1 MPTRHAQ
8 RFFVGLAYSGVG
20 VTVLVALAVF
30 SFPRDWEQFLAD
42 WALFAFAFLLLEWRS
57 VEVNDR
63 LNQSSSVMV
72 ALTAGVILAM
82 RDQQAAFGMALM
94 AAMGPLVPADIRD
107 RRVFQP
113 AANFGQLV
121 VTAAA
126 SGMVL
131 DLMLKDLGRP
141 LAGGPF
147 SQPDLLQIA
156 TAGALAAIVYTVVN
170 GTLVRLAV
178 RLVYGR
184 REVMPWSSMGLLV
197 SSHLLMGILGG
208 LLGAVLILA
217 NDGVLPLVLLVYV
230 IGHLALSSYSQLREA
245 HESTLRG
252 FVKTLEARD
261 LYTRGHT
268 ERVAFFCQLIGEE
281 LGFTGTQLERMRW
294 AALIHD
300 LGKLAVPA
308 EVIGKRGRLDGEEF
322 RQLRVQAHRVED
334 ALAEV
339 DFLRP
344 MVQLASG
351 FHPHGPREDYGQ
363 KGHRHV
369 RQPTLEMQVLGVAD
383 AFDAMTS
390 SRRYRMSMGQEAA
403 FAEMRAD
410 PSPLFDEDVIA
421 ALERALDRIGQRY
434 GPARIQE
441 EEADDDRAL
450 ADQGARE

>member
-1 MPTRHAQ
+1 M
-8 RFFVGLAYSGVG
+8 
-20 VTVLVALAVF
+20 
-30 SFPRDWEQFLAD
+30 
-42 WALFAFAFLLLEWRS
+42 
-57 VEVNDR
+57 NDR
-63 LNQSSSVMV
+63 LLQSPGNMV
-72 ALTAGVILAM
+72 ALTAGVYFALLPDGNPVLA
-82 RDQQAAFGMALM
+82 MALM
-94 AAMGPLVPADIRD
+94 SAMGLFGPGDIRE

-113 AANFGQLV
+113 VANFGQL
-121 VTAAA
+121 TIT
-126 SGMVL
+126 
-131 DLMLKDLGRP
+131 
-141 LAGGPF
+141 GGLVGF
-147 SQPDLLQIA
+147 LLRVLLQEASA
-156 TAGALAAIVYTVVN
+156 TSGPVPFGRVLGVAVVGAVAALLYSAVN
-170 GTLVRLAV
+170 FGFVRVAV
-178 RLVYGR
+178 RAVYGSGNIL
-184 REVMPWSSMGLLV
+184 PWSSMGRLASAHV
-197 SSHLLMGILGG
+197 LMGFLGG
-208 LLGAVLILA
+208 LLGQLLLVEEQ
-217 NDGVLPLVLLVYV
+217 VLPLILLVYV

-245 HESTLRG
+245 HESSLRG

-281 LGFTGTQLERMRW
+281 LGFTGTQLERIRW

>member
-1 MPTRHAQ
+1 MNR
-8 RFFVGLAYSGVG
+8 RNRKKFLVGSVYASAGV
-20 VTVLVALAVF
+20 VTLVVAWIVGPLGPPRAVLIWL
-30 SFPRDWEQFLAD
+30 
-42 WALFAFAFLLLEWRS
+42 LFAVAFMVLEWRS

-63 LNQSSSVMV
+63 LLQSPGNMV
-72 ALTAGVILAM
+72 ALTAGVYFALLPDGNPMLA
-82 RDQQAAFGMALM
+82 MALM
-94 AAMGPLVPADIRD
+94 GAVGLFGPGDISE

-113 AANFGQLV
+113 AANFGQLTVTGGAVGLV
-121 VTAAA
+121 VHLLLRGLPP
-126 SGMVL
+126 SSSPVPFGLVL
-131 DLMLKDLGRP
+131 GV
-141 LAGGPF
+141 AIVG
-147 SQPDLLQIA
+147 A
-156 TAGALAAIVYTVVN
+156 VAALAYSLLNFAF
-170 GTLVRLAV
+170 VRLAV
-178 RLVYGR
+178 RIVYGTR
-184 REVMPWSSMGLLV
+184 SILPWSSMGRLASAHV
-197 SSHLLMGILGG
+197 LMGFLGG
-208 LLGAVLILA
+208 LLGQLLIVEEQ
-217 NDGVLPLVLLVYV
+217 VLPLILLVYV

-245 HESTLRG
+245 HESSLRG

-268 ERVAFFCQLIGEE
+268 ERVAYFCQLIGEE
-281 LGFTGTQLERMRW
+281 LGFTGTQLERIRW

-308 EVIGKRGRLDGEEF
+308 EVIGKRGRLDSDEF
-322 RQLRVQAHRVED
+322 RRLRIQAHRVED

-344 MVQLASG
+344 MVELASG

-369 RQPTLEMQVLGVAD
+369 RQPTLEMKVLGVAD

-410 PSPLFDEDVIA
+410 PSPLFDDDVIA

-434 GPARIQE
+434 GPAQIAV
-441 EEADDDRAL
+441 EEAEEKRPL
-450 ADQGARE
+450 AEQGASE

>member
-1 MPTRHAQ
+1 MNR
-8 RFFVGLAYSGVG
+8 RNRKKFLVGSVYASAGVVTLVVAWIVGPLGPPRAVLIWLLFTAAYM
-20 VTVLVALAVF
+20 A
-30 SFPRDWEQFLAD
+30 
-42 WALFAFAFLLLEWRS
+42 LEWWS

-63 LNQSSSVMV
+63 LLQSPGNMV
-72 ALTAGVILAM
+72 ALTAGVYFALLPDGNPMLA
-82 RDQQAAFGMALM
+82 MALM
-94 AAMGPLVPADIRD
+94 GAVGPLVPEDIRY

-113 AANFGQLV
+113 AANFGQLAVTGGAAGILLKFLLADVSVAVGPVSPRV
-121 VTAAA
+121 VLVVAAAGATAAL
-126 SGMVL
+126 VY
-131 DLMLKDLGRP
+131 
-141 LAGGPF
+141 LAINLF
-147 SQPDLLQIA
+147 
-156 TAGALAAIVYTVVN
+156 
-170 GTLVRLAV
+170 LVRLAV
-178 RLVYGR
+178 RIVYGTR
-184 REVMPWSSMGLLV
+184 SILPWSSMGRLASAHV
-197 SSHLLMGILGG
+197 LMGFLGG
-208 LLGAVLILA
+208 LLGQLLIVEEQ
-217 NDGVLPLVLLVYV
+217 VLPLILLVYV

-245 HESTLRG
+245 HESSLRG

-268 ERVAFFCQLIGEE
+268 ERVAYFCQLIGEE
-281 LGFTGTQLERMRW
+281 LGFTGTQLERIRW

-308 EVIGKRGRLDGEEF
+308 EVIGKRGRLDSDEF
-322 RQLRVQAHRVED
+322 RRLRIQAHRVED

-344 MVQLASG
+344 MVELASG

-369 RQPTLEMQVLGVAD
+369 RQPTLEMKVLGVAD

-410 PSPLFDEDVIA
+410 PSPLFDDDVIA

-434 GPARIQE
+434 GPAQITVEQAE
-441 EEADDDRAL
+441 EKRPL
-450 ADQGARE
+450 AEQGASE

>member
-1 MPTRHAQ
+1 MNR
-8 RFFVGLAYSGVG
+8 RNRKKFLVGSVYASAGVVTLVVAWIVGPLGPPRAVLIWLLFTAAYM
-20 VTVLVALAVF
+20 A
-30 SFPRDWEQFLAD
+30 
-42 WALFAFAFLLLEWRS
+42 LEWWS

-63 LNQSSSVMV
+63 LLQSPGNMV
-72 ALTAGVILAM
+72 ALTAGVYFALLPDGNPMLA
-82 RDQQAAFGMALM
+82 MALM
-94 AAMGPLVPADIRD
+94 GAVGPLVPEDIRY

-113 AANFGQLV
+113 AANFGQLT
-121 VTAAA
+121 VTGGAIGLMIDALLGDVSVGA
-126 SGMVL
+126 GPVPYSLVL
-131 DLMLKDLGRP
+131 GV
-141 LAGGPF
+141 
-147 SQPDLLQIA
+147 
-156 TAGALAAIVYTVVN
+156 AIVGAIASLAYSSLNFTF
-170 GTLVRLAV
+170 VRLAV
-178 RLVYGR
+178 RIVYGTR
-184 REVMPWSSMGLLV
+184 SILPWSSMGRLASAHV
-197 SSHLLMGILGG
+197 LMGFLGG
-208 LLGAVLILA
+208 LLGQLLIVEEQ
-217 NDGVLPLVLLVYV
+217 VLPLILLVYV

-245 HESTLRG
+245 HESSLRG

-268 ERVAFFCQLIGEE
+268 ERVAYFCQLIGEE
-281 LGFTGTQLERMRW
+281 LGFTGTQLERIRW

-308 EVIGKRGRLDGEEF
+308 EVIGKRGRLDSDEF
-322 RQLRVQAHRVED
+322 RRLRIQAHRVED

-344 MVQLASG
+344 MVELASG

-369 RQPTLEMQVLGVAD
+369 RQPTLEMKVLGVAD

-410 PSPLFDEDVIA
+410 PSPLFDDDVIA

-434 GPARIQE
+434 GPAQITV
-441 EEADDDRAL
+441 EEAEEKRPL
-450 ADQGARE
+450 AEQGASE

>member
-1 MPTRHAQ
+1 MNR
-8 RFFVGLAYSGVG
+8 RNRKKFLVGSVYASAGVVTLVVARIVGPLGPPRAVLIWLLFTAAYM
-20 VTVLVALAVF
+20 A
-30 SFPRDWEQFLAD
+30 
-42 WALFAFAFLLLEWRS
+42 LEWWS

-63 LNQSSSVMV
+63 LLQSPGNMV
-72 ALTAGVILAM
+72 ALTAGVYFALLPDGNPMLA
-82 RDQQAAFGMALM
+82 MALM
-94 AAMGPLVPADIRD
+94 GAVGPLVPEDIRY

-113 AANFGQLV
+113 AANFGQLAVTGGAAGILLKFLLADVSVAVGPVSPRV
-121 VTAAA
+121 VLVVAAAGATAAL
-126 SGMVL
+126 VY
-131 DLMLKDLGRP
+131 
-141 LAGGPF
+141 LAINLF
-147 SQPDLLQIA
+147 
-156 TAGALAAIVYTVVN
+156 
-170 GTLVRLAV
+170 LVRLAV
-178 RLVYGR
+178 RIVYGTR
-184 REVMPWSSMGLLV
+184 SILPWSSMGRLASAHV
-197 SSHLLMGILGG
+197 LMGFLGG
-208 LLGAVLILA
+208 LLGQLLIVEEQ
-217 NDGVLPLVLLVYV
+217 VLPLILLVYV

-245 HESTLRG
+245 HESSLRG

-268 ERVAFFCQLIGEE
+268 ERVAYFCQLIGEE
-281 LGFTGTQLERMRW
+281 LGFTGTQLERIRW

-308 EVIGKRGRLDGEEF
+308 EVIGKRGRLDSDEF
-322 RQLRVQAHRVED
+322 RRLRIQAHRVED

-344 MVQLASG
+344 MVELASG

-369 RQPTLEMQVLGVAD
+369 RQPTLEMKVLGVAD

-410 PSPLFDEDVIA
+410 PSPLFDDDVIA

-434 GPARIQE
+434 GPAQITV
-441 EEADDDRAL
+441 EEAEEKRPL
-450 ADQGARE
+450 AEQGASE